1 MPSDVLFA
9 DNSDAVRPAYMS
21 AVRSLKDL
29 DFVEG
34 KKAQLTLATSKW
46 LEILPVLVNKR
57 LLICRLIHQVTWQ
70 SNH

>member
-1 MPSDVLFA
+1 
-9 DNSDAVRPAYMS
+9 MS